1 MHDVSFFF
9 FFFFFLIQTDLE
21 VHLHIIKLPIN
32 NTWNEYFYTSPS
44 LKYTQANIM

>member
-1 MHDVSFFF
+1 MHDVSFFFFF

-32 NTWNEYFYTSPS
+32 NTWNEYFLYLT
-44 LKYTQANIM
+44 LLKKYTG